1 MSSVIERRVAQPI
14 AADLPDKMVLLSG
27 PRQCGKTT
35 LVKALVDAQEGRYY
49 SWDRAPDRLAIQK
62 RNLDFDRTLWAFDE
76 LHKFRR
82 WRAFLKDLTDSFGR
96 ERQLMVT
103 GSARLE
109 TYGHG
114 GDSLQGRYL
123 PHHLHPVTY
132 SELCGLPFGV
142 ISDIPLLGNAPPA
155 RRDLGDLL
163 RRGGFPEPLL
173 AGSDRAAARWRL
185 AYGARLVEEEVASLE
200 QVRELERIELLFDR
214 LSDVAGG
221 LLSINSLRADLEV
234 AFETARSWIA
244 ILERLDAVFRL
255 PPYGSPRIKAVK
267 KEQKLYFWDWAR
279 CSSDGARFENLLAL
293 HLLRA
298 VHWAADVEGEKLQ
311 LRYWRHRAGRE
322 VDFVILRGRR
332 PWLAVE
338 AKLTESDLAP
348 GLRYFIERLQPEV
361 AFQVVL
367 DPARERRLPDIGGA
381 RVEVVS
387 AARFLANL
395 P

>member
-1 MSSVIERRVAQPI
+1 MSCMIERRVSRQI
-14 AADLPDKMVLLSG
+14 AADLTDKMVLLSG

-35 LVKALVDAQEGRYY
+35 LVKALVDERRGRYY

-62 RNLDFDRTLWAFDE
+62 RNVDLDRSVWAFDE

-82 WRAFLKDLTDSFGR
+82 WRALLKDLSDSFGR
-96 ERQLMVT
+96 ERQILVT

-123 PHHLHPVTY
+123 PHRLHPVTY
-132 SELCGLPFGV
+132 SELCGLPFGE
-142 ISDIPLLGNAPPA
+142 IADIPLLGRAPPA

-173 AGSDRAAARWRL
+173 ASSDRAAARWRL
-185 AYGARLVEEEVASLE
+185 AYGARLVQEEVASLE
-200 QVRELERIELLFDR
+200 HVRELERIELLFDR
-214 LSDVAGG
+214 LGDVAGG
-221 LLSINSLRADLEV
+221 LLSINSLREDLEV
-234 AFETARSWIA
+234 AFETVRGWIA

-255 PPYGSPRIKAVK
+255 PPWGSPRIKAVK
-267 KEQKLYFWDWAR
+267 KEQKLYFWDWPR
-279 CSSDGARFENLLAL
+279 CSSDGARFENMLAL
-293 HLLRA
+293 HLLRT

-311 LRYWRHRAGRE
+311 LRYFRHRAGHE

-338 AKLTESDLAP
+338 AKLTEFDLAP
-348 GLRYFIERLQPEV
+348 GLRYFVERFQPEV

-367 DPARERRLPDIGGA
+367 DPSGERRLHDIGST

>member
-1 MSSVIERRVAQPI
+1 MVERRIAHAI
-14 AADLPDKMVLLSG
+14 AADLPDTMVLLSG
-27 PRQCGKTT
+27 PRQSGKTT
-35 LVKALVDAQEGRYY
+35 LVRGLVEARGGRYY
-49 SWDRAPDRLAIQK
+49 SWDSPPDRLAIQK
-62 RNLDFDRTLWAFDE
+62 RRLDMERPLWAFDE

-82 WRAFLKDLTDSFGR
+82 WRAFLKDLSDAFGR
-96 ERQLMVT
+96 ERELLVT

-109 TYGHG
+109 MYGHG

-123 PHHLHPVTY
+123 PHHLHPFTY
-132 SELCGLPFGV
+132 SELCGLPFGE
-142 ISDIPLLGNAPPA
+142 IAQIPALGTTAPT
-155 RRDLGDLL
+155 RDLGDLL
-163 RRGGFPEPLL
+163 RLGGFPEPLL
-173 AGSDRAAARWRL
+173 GGSDRRAARWRL

-200 QVRELERIELLFDR
+200 QVRELERLELLFDR

-221 LLSINSLRADLEV
+221 ILSINSLREDLEV
-234 AFETARSWIA
+234 AFETVRSWLA

-255 PPYGSPRIKAVK
+255 SPCGGPRIKAVK

-279 CSSDGARFENLLAL
+279 CASEGARFENMLAL

-311 LRYWRHRAGRE
+311 LRYFRHRAGLE
-322 VDFVILRGRR
+322 VDFVVLRGRR

-338 AKLTESDLAP
+338 AALSDSDLAP
-348 GLRYFIERLQPEV
+348 GLRYFVERARPDV

-367 DPARERRLPDIGGA
+367 HPARERRLPDIGPT
-381 RVEVVS
+381 RVQVVS
-387 AARFLANL
+387 AARFLANC